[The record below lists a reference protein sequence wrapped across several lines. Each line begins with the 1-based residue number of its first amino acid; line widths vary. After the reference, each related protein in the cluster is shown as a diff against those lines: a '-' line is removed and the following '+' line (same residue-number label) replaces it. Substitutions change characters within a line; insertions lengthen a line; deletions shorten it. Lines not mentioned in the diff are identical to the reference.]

1 MTSVK
6 RGNGSEQGEDDA
18 KTRRTSGPQ
27 VAGPSLAPA
36 VVAPRS
42 LPSVRIPTTAAGP
55 LAPGL
60 GSLRPPLYTLPAPVG
75 MLLVPPA
82 PTFSE
87 PATQLVPYSTVC
99 QSCSHGPGI
108 LRSAGQGRASRG
120 LVSAEAL
127 DLASRA
133 EPSVSQVHDL
143 RRVTAPLGASASPSA
158 KRD

>member
-1 MTSVK
+1 MTP
-6 RGNGSEQGEDDA
+6 RPDGL
-18 KTRRTSGPQ
+18 Q
-27 VAGPSLAPA
+27 VPKWQAHLWPLPWWLPAPSLLCK
-36 VVAPRS
+36 S
-42 LPSVRIPTTAAGP
+42 LQPPSDTWGNAAGP

-108 LRSAGQGRASRG
+108 LQSAGQGRASRG